1 MGKSRSPRAPSKL
14 AKKKA
19 AAEAL
24 PEVPQV
30 VTAAYLAWFLS
41 DPARDKPFT
50 DRWLRELAD
59 KGYLVRAG
67 RGHYDLRGSHHGYLR
82 WVRETEV
89 KPASDASNSREAFE
103 AERARKLKLENDQ
116 AEALLI
122 PTQLAIDA
130 VDAVVGVYQ
139 SEVHSIPARVTQDVA
154 LRRQWEQEIDRVSD
168 GIKKRCEKA
177 VANLEAGRDPLDDA
191 GEDDT

>member
-1 MGKSRSPRAPSKL
+1 MGQSRSARAPSKL
-14 AKKKA
+14 AKKTTPKKA
-19 AAEAL
+19 STDDPNVVSWARLAEVL
-24 PEVPQV
+24 N
-30 VTAAYLAWFLS
+30 
-41 DPARDKPFT
+41 DPPFT
-50 DRWLRELAD
+50 SRWIQTLAD
-59 KGYLVRAG
+59 QGVLVRV
-67 RGHYDLRGSHHGYLR
+67 GHAKYHLAKSVQGFIRHKL
-82 WVRETEV
+82 ENEV
-89 KPASDASNSREAFE
+89 KATQTASNSREAFE